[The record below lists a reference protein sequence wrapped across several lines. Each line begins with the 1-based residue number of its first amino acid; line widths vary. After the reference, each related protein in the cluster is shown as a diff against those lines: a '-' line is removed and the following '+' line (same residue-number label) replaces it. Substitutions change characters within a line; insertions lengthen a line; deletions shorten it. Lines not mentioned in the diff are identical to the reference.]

1 MDFGATMKGRTG
13 GLESNGPEAGNRRK
27 FLATAAAAGAAGAG
41 RIVRSTR
48 TTEWCETDETLSA
61 KRQHS

>member
-27 FLATAAAAGAAGAG
+27 FLATAAAAGAG

-48 TTEWCETDETLSA
+48 TTELVRT
-61 KRQHS
+61 KH

>member
-27 FLATAAAAGAAGAG
+27 FLATAAAAEGLGIEDG
-41 RIVRSTR
+41 IPDG
-48 TTEWCETDETLSA
+48 TTLWLFPYCV
-61 KRQHS
+61 

>member
-13 GLESNGPEAGNRRK
+13 GLESNGLEAGNRRK
-27 FLATAAAAGAAGAG
+27 FLATAAAAGAAG
-41 RIVRSTR
+41 RIVRSTAPPN
-48 TTEWCETDETLSA
+48 WCETDETLSA